1 MDGDQAFFNLRGAIL
16 LRTGRSSFSA
26 LPERQIREM
35 QGGTMRVVAGSEGSK
50 DFRQAELDLHRDMM
64 SRFIDYAREANT
76 PASCT
81 LILRSASSTPAQV
94 LTLMKD
100 ALTKTGIQARAI
112 LAKLEPER
120 DLQKLYATLS
130 ALSPESEATA
140 LIRWARNP
148 RLLDAHEQ
156 VAYGHDMCWSGDA
169 MRRDADK
176 RNPLALFE
184 ANAPG
189 ATLHARRAFKALWG
203 ASVPAPSHLLDAR
216 ETAKPS
222 ATYEPATDALVTAL
236 KAPAQGWP
244 LVRH

>member
-1 MDGDQAFFNLRGAIL
+1 
-16 LRTGRSSFSA
+16 
-26 LPERQIREM
+26 
-35 QGGTMRVVAGSEGSK
+35 MRVVAGSEGSK
-50 DFRQAELDLHRDMM
+50 NFRQAELDQHLEAM
-64 SRFIDYAREANT
+64 SRFVQRARETNT

-81 LILRSASSTPAQV
+81 LILRSAASAPAHV
-94 LTLMKD
+94 LSLMKD
-100 ALTKTGIQARAI
+100 ALAEAGIQARVI
-112 LAKLEPER
+112 LAKLEPEQ
-120 DLQKLYATLS
+120 DLRKLYATLT
-130 ALSPESEATA
+130 ALSPEADGTT

-156 VAYGHDMCWSGDA
+156 VTYGHDMCWSGDA

-184 ANAPG
+184 KDAPD
-189 ATLHARRAFKALWG
+189 ATLRADRAFKALWG
-203 ASVPAPSHLLDAR
+203 TSVAAPAYLLDTR

-222 ATYEPATDALVTAL
+222 GAYEQATGTPVTAL